1 VLLSLRSASPMAD
14 YTIKNLQDDVEDM
27 APKFGLSPDI
37 EAHFARDPLQC
48 NKFGLSLQRMAP
60 NVRYAYGH
68 HHKEQEE
75 VYVILEGSGRVKL
88 DDEVED
94 VKQWDAVR
102 VGPDTVRC
110 FEAGSDGLTLVVFG
124 APKMEPQ
131 DVEMIPN
138 WWAD

>member
-1 VLLSLRSASPMAD
+1 MAD

-37 EAHFARDPLQC
+37 EAHVARDPLQC

>member
-1 VLLSLRSASPMAD
+1 M
-14 YTIKNLQDDVEDM
+14 
-27 APKFGLSPDI
+27 
-37 EAHFARDPLQC
+37 
-48 NKFGLSLQRMAP
+48 
-60 NVRYAYGH
+60 
-68 HHKEQEE
+68 
-75 VYVILEGSGRVKL
+75 ILEGSGRVKL
-88 DDEVED
+88 DDEVKD

-110 FEAGSDGLTLVVFG
+110 FEAGSDGLTLIVFG